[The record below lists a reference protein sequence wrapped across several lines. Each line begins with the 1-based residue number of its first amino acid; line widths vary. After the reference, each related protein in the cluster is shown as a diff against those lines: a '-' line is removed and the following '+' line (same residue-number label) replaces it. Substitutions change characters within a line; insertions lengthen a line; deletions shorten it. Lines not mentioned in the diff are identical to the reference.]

1 MTLDFLIA
9 LPFFPPLLKEN
20 LISLL
25 GLEKLND
32 SPLKLDNILQVL
44 KKNDLMQNRISPFI
58 LARVNILSSFVK
70 LDSPLIKSIIQIKI
84 MIQMLSPL
92 RII

>member
-9 LPFFPPLLKEN
+9 LPFFSPLLKEN